1 MILDIVDGRCFENR
15 EFMGYG
21 AHTIYQMVCGERSF
35 GEGNNSLD
43 PKSVE
48 SDKNFDKQIKEIS
61 RKDEEIARVRLILF

>member
-15 EFMGYG
+15 DFMGYG
-21 AHTIYQMVCGERSF
+21 AHIIYQMLCGIRSF

-48 SDKNFDKQIKEIS
+48 ADKDLTNKS
-61 RKDEEIARVRLILF
+61 RK